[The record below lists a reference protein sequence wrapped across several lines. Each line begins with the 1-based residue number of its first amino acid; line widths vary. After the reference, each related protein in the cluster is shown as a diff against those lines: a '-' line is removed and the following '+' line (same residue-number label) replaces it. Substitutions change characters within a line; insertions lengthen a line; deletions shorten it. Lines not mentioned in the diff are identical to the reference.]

1 MIFWPS
7 FLYFYVLKVIMAK
20 DKKARQKLGKQ
31 FLAHTRIRILISR
44 IYHKKSTTQWK
55 NKKRVRKNNSGKK
68 YN

>member
-1 MIFWPS
+1 
-7 FLYFYVLKVIMAK
+7 MAK

>member
-1 MIFWPS
+1 
-7 FLYFYVLKVIMAK
+7 MAK

-44 IYHKKSTTQWK
+44 ICHKKSTTQWK